1 MYHLTAYI
9 DFPIIISL
17 NPCNSPR
24 RMKVVEG
31 VTKHQKDSTWSRS
44 NSGPGRPNAQVRL
57 HPWATRPHC
66 ILELEGQNVYVLISV
81 LVSICITTRVTLCG
95 DTLKNSRSNQ
105 MKLQIFDHLFP
116 TKAAISYF
124 VQTHIKNC
132 AEVFICSAWLLLSKT
147 VIPFFPSF
155 PYLGN
160 HSCPHFLCIFC
171 FSCLGWGL
179 FLELFLFSTK
189 T

>member
-1 MYHLTAYI
+1 
-9 DFPIIISL
+9 
-17 NPCNSPR
+17 
-24 RMKVVEG
+24 MKVVEG

-132 AEVFICSAWLLLSKT
+132 AEVFIFSNQVFLRNL
-147 VIPFFPSF
+147 
-155 PYLGN
+155 
-160 HSCPHFLCIFC
+160 HFLFC
-171 FSCLGWGL
+171 WEGLWGFLNTRLQDKNWEHMMSLLAVILGSPHT
-179 FLELFLFSTK
+179 FN
-189 T
+189 